1 MNDWGGRQMDD
12 IDKLMIRPGEGRS
25 VWLGGLGV
33 RFLLG
38 GDQTG
43 GRYSLVEHP
52 MQPRALGAP
61 MHTHQHEDEYSFVLE
76 GEVGVQIG
84 DREMV
89 ATPGTLVVKPR
100 GVPHAFWNAGD
111 QPARLLEFI
120 SPAGFEHYFEEVAA
134 AFAVN
139 PPDIGRAA
147 ELWQKYGLD
156 MDMSSLPRL
165 VQSHGL
171 NAGGPT
177 E

>member
-1 MNDWGGRQMDD
+1 MDD
-12 IDKLMIRPGEGRS
+12 IDKLVISPSDGKM

-52 MQPRALGAP
+52 LQPRALAAP
-61 MHTHQHEDEYSFVLE
+61 MHTHQNEDEYSFVLE

-84 DREMV
+84 DRELV
-89 ATPGTLVVKPR
+89 ATPGTLIVKPR
-100 GVPHAFWNAGD
+100 GVPHTFWNAGD
-111 QPARLLEFI
+111 HPARLLEFI
-120 SPAGFEHYFEEVAA
+120 SPAGFEKYFEEVADV
-134 AFAVN
+134 FAVN
-139 PPDIGRAA
+139 PPDLGRAA

-156 MDMSSLPRL
+156 MDMSSFPRL
-165 VQSHGL
+165 AQRHGL
-171 NAGGPT
+171 VTGAPT